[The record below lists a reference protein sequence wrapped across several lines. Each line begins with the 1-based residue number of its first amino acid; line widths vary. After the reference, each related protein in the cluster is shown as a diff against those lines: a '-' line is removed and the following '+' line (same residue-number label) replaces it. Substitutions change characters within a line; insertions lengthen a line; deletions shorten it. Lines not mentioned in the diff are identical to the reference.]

1 MKQKKGFVK
10 KLITILCNILL
21 CLCILF
27 TCYIMISSTKGRV
40 ANLFGKSILRVVS
53 GSMEPTIYAGD
64 YILVE
69 KIDCDQLQEGDIITF
84 YSEDDS
90 IYGMPNTH
98 RIVSVNEDGSFVTKG
113 DANSIADET
122 TVTPDRLIGKYS
134 GKLRFF
140 RWLSSFQSVKKLVLM
155 GVIILLLI
163 MSVYECNTIFKI
175 SRLSDEE
182 KKKRTELEKEKLIRE
197 AVEKEKQRLYK
208 EHYHENNGEGK
219 EE

>member
-1 MKQKKGFVK
+1 MKQKKGLPG

-21 CLCILF
+21 CLCILL
-27 TCYIMISSTKGRV
+27 TCYIMISSSRGRV

-69 KIDCDQLQEGDIITF
+69 KVDCDQLREGDIITF

-90 IYGMPNTH
+90 ISGMPNTH
-98 RIVSVNEDGSFVTKG
+98 RIVSINADGSFVTKG
-113 DANSIADET
+113 DANSTADET
-122 TVTPDRLIGKYS
+122 IVTPDRLIGKYS

-140 RWLSSFQSVKKLVLM
+140 RWLSSFQSVRKLVMM

-163 MSVYECNTIFKI
+163 MSVYECNTILKI

-182 KKKRTELEKEKLIRE
+182 KKKRAELEKEKLIRE
-197 AVEKEKQRLYK
+197 AIDREKQRLYEAHYSEQEQEEKK
-208 EHYHENNGEGK
+208 E
-219 EE
+219 

>member
-1 MKQKKGFVK
+1 MEQKKSFVR

-21 CLCILF
+21 GLCILL
-27 TCYIMISSTKGRV
+27 TCYIMISSSKGRV
-40 ANLFGKSILRVVS
+40 ADLFGKSILRVVS

-69 KIDCDQLQEGDIITF
+69 KIDCDLLQEGDIITF

-98 RIVSVNEDGSFVTKG
+98 RIVSVNADGSFVTKG
-113 DANSIADET
+113 DANSTADET

-140 RWLSSFQSVKKLVLM
+140 RWLSSFQSVKKLVVM

-182 KKKRTELEKEKLIRE
+182 KKKRAELEKEKLIRE
-197 AVEKEKQRLYK
+197 AIDQEKQRLYEAHYSEQEQEEKK
-208 EHYHENNGEGK
+208 E
-219 EE
+219 